1 MVTVSP
7 LSNAD
12 QPNADQPNPDQP
24 NPVLIVD
31 PQGHG
36 DFLSIEA
43 AMRNAGPHDYLLL
56 RAGRYQESI
65 DIHVPVTIVGDT
77 QGVGQVE
84 IEGSVVIHCLNPE
97 DAIVIRHVKISMP
110 NDFSVE
116 LPPLFSNQATGF
128 LGSSSF
134 LALSHHPDN
143 EPFPHPTKRY
153 QQSLMAH
160 HLGGDLQNSPD
171 SIPQGSAL
179 VISSGHVRLEHCV
192 IQGGRGSGIQMW
204 EATSKLVAYDCEI
217 LHSEL
222 GILVETGAQ
231 ATIENCRIHHMER
244 LGIGCGRGSS
254 LRLVQSI
261 VSQGIGAGLALE
273 GCRSVEIES
282 CQIFDWSR
290 SGLVAKEILAL
301 QIVKTQVYRNT
312 QNGIIICKRSQV
324 YITQSRCEGNGWH
337 NVVLLE
343 QVNAELTNCHLS
355 EALQSGIALYQDSRA
370 TLKRCHLEGNVN
382 SGVLLLSSSTL
393 NLEQCTVENH
403 SGNAIEIKEQSHLI
417 LDKTRVIKNGIGQ
430 RKAAILNQSEGRLSI
445 RKSIIQRNH
454 AAIERTSNS
463 PTLIRYSNLSGNKVG
478 VWVNPSAGSAK
489 NLSLFM
495 VYQGLSFQLRPHL
508 SAKVMA
514 RILVGV
520 MAIGWGSY
528 SVRSYFV
535 LQATSRQAEIDRL
548 KLQTEQQEIDR
559 QRQSITQLELDQAN
573 RRELQKLQQEKQ
585 LEIETLQRKVQ
596 EAEAEIKAKTN
607 TVTVPI
613 PREPSSPDAAPET
626 SQSSR
631 LPDPITPPSQSHSLR
646 MPPAPTPNSTRSA
659 PIVVEVP
666 REEPKPPAPRI
677 QLSPKP
683 AQNPETEVDPEPPQ

>member
-1 MVTVSP
+1 MGTVSP

-12 QPNADQPNPDQP
+12 HPKSDQP

-31 PQGHG
+31 PQGQG

-43 AMRNAGPHDYLLL
+43 ALRNAGPHDYLLL

-116 LPPLFSNQATGF
+116 LPPLFSAQTTGF

-134 LALSHHPDN
+134 LGLSHHPDN
-143 EPFPHPTKRY
+143 EPTPPQKRY
-153 QQSLMAH
+153 QQPLMAP
-160 HLGGDLQNSPD
+160 HLGGHLQNSPE
-171 SIPQGSAL
+171 SLPQGSAL
-179 VISSGHVRLEHCV
+179 IISSGHVRLEHCV
-192 IQGGRGSGIQMW
+192 IQGGRGSGIQLW

-217 LHSEL
+217 LHSDL

-312 QNGIIICKRSQV
+312 QNGITICKRSQV
-324 YITQSRCEGNGWH
+324 SITQSRCEGNGWH

-343 QVNAELTNCHLS
+343 QVNAELTDCHLS
-355 EALQSGIALYQDSRA
+355 EGLQSGIALYQDSRA

-430 RKAAILNQSEGRLSI
+430 QKAAILNQSEGRLSI

-454 AAIERTSNS
+454 AAIERTPDS

-478 VWVNPSAGSAK
+478 VWVNPDAASTK

-495 VYQGLSFQLRPHL
+495 VYQGLSFRLRPHL

-520 MAIGWGSY
+520 MAIGWCSY
-528 SVRSYFV
+528 GVRSYFV

-559 QRQSITQLELDQAN
+559 QRQSANQLELDQAN

-596 EAEAEIKAKTN
+596 EAEAEIKAKPN

-613 PREPSSPDAAPET
+613 PRESSSPDAAPAT
-626 SQSSR
+626 TQSSR
-631 LPDPITPPSQSHSLR
+631 LPDPVPLPYQSYSLR
-646 MPPAPTPNSTRSA
+646 MPPAPTPNSIQSA

-666 REEPKPPAPRI
+666 REAPKPPAPWLK
-677 QLSPKP
+677 LSPKP
-683 AQNPETEVDPEPPQ
+683 AQNPEPEVDPEPPQ